1 MLIEDQKK
9 YFNETFESWKEISNE
24 KEVVIKTAI
33 DWLGIKKGESV
44 LDVGA
49 GQGVLYSILKNKHVG
64 RYVAMDISENM
75 LTELNKAYP
84 EVETICGDFDK
95 DFEMNE
101 EFDYIIIFNSIPHF
115 EDLETVFSNA
125 MKHLKDG
132 GTFSI
137 VHSKTR
143 EGIKQHH
150 KKIGF
155 QLGREA
161 IPSDVE
167 LEKLVHQF
175 VCKDQIIGD
184 ELFFYFSCR
193 K

>member
-9 YFNETFESWKEISNE
+9 YFNQTFESWKEISNE
-24 KEVVIKTAI
+24 KEAVIKATI
-33 DWLGIKKGESV
+33 DWLGIAEGDSV

-49 GQGVLYSILKNKHVG
+49 GQGVLYSVLKDKHLS
-64 RYVAMDISENM
+64 RYVALDISENM
-75 LTELNKAYP
+75 LIELKKTYP
-84 EVETICGDFDK
+84 EAETVCGDFDK
-95 DFEMNE
+95 AFEINGK
-101 EFDYIIIFNSIPHF
+101 FDYVIIFNSIPHF

-132 GTFSI
+132 GVFSI

-143 EGIKQHH
+143 EGLRQHH
-150 KKIGF
+150 KNIEF

-161 IPSDVE
+161 IPSDLE
-167 LEKLVHQF
+167 LEKLTNQF
-175 VCKDQIIGD
+175 GCKEQKIGD